1 MGHDSFEK
9 NQFLCNKK
17 NHFLPKNQLMTL
29 GSQNRPSTTFYD
41 SFVVVSSNH
50 YSCSFA
56 FSTYSLRHSQSSK
69 PQLSTPQFDKAAANC
84 GVTERF
90 FHSFR
95 GNSVSHRLWL
105 QSQKLNLILLL
116 FCNLFITNECLNILG
131 KSANGICNLK
141 VTSWEFQP
149 PVTLAR
155 TRVKTPS

>member
-17 NHFLPKNQLMTL
+17 NHFLPKNQFTTF

-50 YSCSFA
+50 HSCSFA

-116 FCNLFITNECLNILG
+116 FCNLIITDYSLNIPR
-131 KSANGICNLK
+131 KKCTYVWNL
-141 VTSWEFQP
+141 
-149 PVTLAR
+149 
-155 TRVKTPS
+155 